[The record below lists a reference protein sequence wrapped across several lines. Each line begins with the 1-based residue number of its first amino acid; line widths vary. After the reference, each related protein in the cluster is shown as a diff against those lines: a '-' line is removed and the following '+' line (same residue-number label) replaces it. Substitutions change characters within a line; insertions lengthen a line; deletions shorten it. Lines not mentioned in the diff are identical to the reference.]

1 TYGPRTVDLIN
12 ITNNDICSLFYYSCS
27 ITNKFST
34 TQLNACGTIQTTA
47 LRTALGLPNWTPNV
61 VLLKISGQET
71 LADKMKRLAVKFFI
85 KQISNNDYSPIHSC
99 RQNLSIH
106 LTKKDEES
114 LLAHLTDL
122 NISPNHIIT
131 LPKASAFQCEIY
143 DIHTSDLG
151 FQNKAQ
157 PTAFI
162 EGLFNDFI
170 SNNFEDY
177 FIIASKSLV
186 QTSIAGISNQHSF
199 VFRIHPINSIFT
211 AEALAICQAID
222 DLSIPEKNLMNLTH
236 SLSVLQVLKTFPS
249 DLRGLSTAC
258 ITKL

>member
-85 KQISNNDYSPIHSC
+85 KQISNNDYSSIHSC

-131 LPKASAFQCEIY
+131 LR
-143 DIHTSDLG
+143 LR
-151 FQNKAQ
+151 
-157 PTAFI
+157 
-162 EGLFNDFI
+162 LF
-170 SNNFEDY
+170 SV
-177 FIIASKSLV
+177 KSTIFTPRIWVFKTKPNL
-186 QTSIAGISNQHSF
+186 QHSLKGSSM
-199 VFRIHPINSIFT
+199 ISSATISKI
-211 AEALAICQAID
+211 I
-222 DLSIPEKNLMNLTH
+222 LS
-236 SLSVLQVLKTFPS
+236 
-249 DLRGLSTAC
+249 
-258 ITKL
+258 